1 MEKQKYKVIGS
12 FNMDKVQTGVLL
24 EEFEKSSRMVRM
36 PWYDFCHLVAQGSIQ
51 GFIMYQDTVCYCKG
65 PETMESVMWR
75 NNGLFWANTPSF
87 EALDSEQ
94 HANTIF
100 VCILAVYSSLQGST
114 VFVQVVGNVGY
125 INKLKTVL
133 VNIEQ
138 STTKMSRKYYENGS
152 ILNIFGYP
160 QVIVNAMKE
169 ACSDDDFITVNTQM
183 ATQADRLSE
192 YYINGYNKMA
202 ELGIAFNTIFHIKP
216 AGANTKEGVASYI
229 RNNLHSYCKPTKTEI
244 QREKPSTVAYTL
256 MANGKY
262 YTGVSPSGRLKF
274 NGNTIFEA
282 QLMSEADFEEF
293 QNYVSSNWSDGDIL
307 LKKFYI
313 KEA

>member
-1 MEKQKYKVIGS
+1 MKKQKYKVIGS
-12 FNMDKVQTGVLL
+12 FIIDKVQTGVLL
-24 EEFEKSSRMVRM
+24 EECEKPSKMVRM
-36 PWYDFCHLVAQGSIQ
+36 PWYDFCNLVTQGSIQ
-51 GFIMYQDTVCYCKG
+51 DFIMYQDTVCYCKG

-75 NNGLFWANTPSF
+75 NNRLFWANTPSF

-94 HANTIF
+94 HANTTF
-100 VCILAVYSSLQGST
+100 VCLLAVYSSLQGST
-114 VFVQVVGNVGY
+114 AFVQVVGNVEY
-125 INKLKTVL
+125 IDRLKTAL

-138 STTKMSRKYYENGS
+138 STTKMSRKDYENGS

-169 ACSDDDFITVNTQM
+169 ACSDGDFITVNTQT
-183 ATQADRLSE
+183 ASLSDSLSE
-192 YYINGYNKMA
+192 HYINGYNKMT

-216 AGANTKEGVASYI
+216 AGTNTKEGVASYI

-244 QREKPSTVAYTL
+244 QREKPATVAYTL

-262 YTGVSPSGRLKF
+262 YTGVSPSGRLRF